1 MINLT
6 IVTSYEEGG
15 VLTYVQNL
23 TKYLD
28 EITQEYKLIYYKRSL
43 KLNHKAIIKG
53 NTTWLHY
60 SQFASKYS
68 ILKFI
73 NKYVKDNQFYYWH
86 DTLFGEVLNY
96 YNREVLSVFVMHGDI
111 KHYQHFL
118 RELGNS
124 FDEMFCV
131 SHGLKAKYVTKY
143 PQYSLNVL
151 HPLVPNFTLNLGLNK
166 PAVQLE
172 CCFIGRLEY
181 LKGADTLI
189 KILRAFK
196 DSLNVKFTFYI
207 PTQKNETLFLNEAK
221 KYAKIKMGL
230 TNVEVI
236 SDLKRMDLLL
246 FPSRSEGFGMAILEA
261 MNYGIPSLVRN
272 LKIGIPD
279 LVVDGLSG
287 VTCEKD
293 IDFIEC
299 LDEFIQDRRKL
310 NNLRASSLEFA
321 RQNFNF
327 EIKGAQMLN
336 ELDKVVKRKDKSFTI
351 SRINKPHY
359 EAVHRGIAFFKYIIR
374 SLLNSTSIFIS
385 NVVN

>member
-1 MINLT
+1 MINFT

-28 EITQEYKLIYYKRSL
+28 EINQEYKLIYYKRSL

-60 SQFASKYS
+60 SQLASKYS

-131 SHGLKAKYVTKY
+131 SNGLKAKYVNKY
-143 PQYSLNVL
+143 PQYSLKVL
-151 HPLVPNFTLNLGLNK
+151 HPLVNNIEINLESK
-166 PAVQLE
+166 KSTDPLE

-196 DSLNVKFTFYI
+196 DAPNVKFTFFI
-207 PTQKNETLFLNEAK
+207 PTQKNETEFLNEAK
-221 KYAKIKMGL
+221 KYANIKVGL
-230 TNVEVI
+230 SNVEVL
-236 SDLKRMDLLL
+236 SDLKKMDLLL

-261 MNYGIPSLVRN
+261 MNFGIPSLVRN
-272 LKIGIPD
+272 LDIGIPD
-279 LVVDGLSG
+279 LIINGISG
-287 VTCEKD
+287 IICEHD
-293 IDFIEC
+293 INFIEC
-299 LDEFIQDRRKL
+299 LDELIQDRRKL
-310 NNLRASSLEFA
+310 NKLKTSSLEFA

-327 EIKGAQMLN
+327 EIKGALMLN
-336 ELDKVVKRKDKSFTI
+336 ELDKVVKRENKSFNI
-351 SRINKPHY
+351 SSVNKPY
-359 EAVHRGIAFFKYIIR
+359 SEAVYRGIAFLKYFIR
-374 SLLNSTSIFIS
+374 SLLNSRSIFNS
-385 NVVN
+385 NLVN